1 MTKSFI
7 AGATMMRALK
17 MAALLLPLSFGAS
30 HTNAQTL
37 SLRLAHNLSASE
49 PFNVAAERFAAEV
62 GKRSNGSIKVAVY
75 PSEQLGPNKE
85 VLEMVKQGA
94 NVITLVDAGYL
105 ADYVP
110 DFGVVQGPYLI
121 KNPDDFQKLLASDL
135 YKGLVR
141 DAKSKGIMPLAF
153 NWYIGSRHV
162 IANRPIRTLEDFK
175 GLSIRVP
182 PVPMFNRTFV
192 GLGAR
197 PVTLQWSEVYT
208 GLSQNVVNAAEAP
221 LPTIYGS
228 KLQEVRKFVSL
239 TGHFA
244 AFLGVAMNAQTF
256 DKLTPEQRTILVS
269 EAEAAGDFL
278 KKLTIEKEKVVR
290 ADLVKEG
297 VTFVEPADI
306 LPFQSATASVYNEFP
321 KWSPGLYQKVQAI
334 LQAK

>member
-1 MTKSFI
+1 M
-7 AGATMMRALK
+7 
-17 MAALLLPLSFGAS
+17 
-30 HTNAQTL
+30 
-37 SLRLAHNLSASE
+37 
-49 PFNVAAERFAAEV
+49 
-62 GKRSNGSIKVAVY
+62 
-75 PSEQLGPNKE
+75 
-85 VLEMVKQGA
+85 
-94 NVITLVDAGYL
+94 
-105 ADYVP
+105 
-110 DFGVVQGPYLI
+110 
-121 KNPDDFQKLLASDL
+121 
-135 YKGLVR
+135 
-141 DAKSKGIMPLAF
+141 
-153 NWYIGSRHV
+153 
-162 IANRPIRTLEDFK
+162 
-175 GLSIRVP
+175 SIRVP

-306 LPFQSATASVYNEFP
+306 LPFQNATASVYNEFP